1 MLETAE
7 KLKGLEIYTPDG
19 VFVGIVSE
27 VIVDIAG
34 MRADSLYVQ
43 EGNPVLVDADVSIAI
58 PMRWVGS
65 VGDIIILNT
74 FPKKVTAE
82 GVNG

>member
-27 VIVDIAG
+27 IIVDIAG
-34 MRADSLYVQ
+34 MRADSLYVYDA
-43 EGNPVLVDADVSIAI
+43 NPALVDENVSIAI
-58 PMRWVGS
+58 PMRWVAG
-65 VGDIIILNT
+65 VGDVIILNT
-74 FPKKVTAE
+74 FPERVTAE
-82 GVNG
+82 GVDG